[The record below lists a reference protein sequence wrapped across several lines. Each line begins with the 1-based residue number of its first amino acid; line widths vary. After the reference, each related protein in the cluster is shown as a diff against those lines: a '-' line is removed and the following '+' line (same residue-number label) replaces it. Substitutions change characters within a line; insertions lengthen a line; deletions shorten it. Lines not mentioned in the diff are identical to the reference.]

1 MTLTNTID
9 SSWFLPSLQAPREPK
24 QVLGKD
30 DFLKLLLVELQNQ
43 DPLSPL
49 NEREMIAQL
58 TQFTT
63 LEQLLGMNESLQFI
77 SGIALE
83 NHLLQYSHLIGKVVA
98 WEKYDE
104 TTGESLSGTGKIV
117 SIEVSHNGPVFTLDD
132 GTEIEMVNIKEIK
145 TAVDEEKHILARAS
159 RLIGYFVEARRDDEF
174 ISGTIQAVLMKDGKI
189 EFQLQGDSITT
200 VHEEDLVLIAREKP
214 ANKEG

>member
-1 MTLTNTID
+1 
-9 SSWFLPSLQAPREPK
+9 
-24 QVLGKD
+24 
-30 DFLKLLLVELQNQ
+30 
-43 DPLSPL
+43 SPL

-159 RLIGYFVEARRDDEF
+159 RLIGYFVEAR
-174 ISGTIQAVLMKDGKI
+174 
-189 EFQLQGDSITT
+189 
-200 VHEEDLVLIAREKP
+200 
-214 ANKEG
+214 